1 MVSQPEVNHQ
11 SQNPKKSKVRLCFMP
26 SATETG
32 DTWDECLDGFKT
44 GSININYYNNVIG
57 YTAGECVSG
66 TLDIVLTEK
75 LSC

>member
-1 MVSQPEVNHQ
+1 
-11 SQNPKKSKVRLCFMP
+11 MP
-26 SATETG
+26 SASETG